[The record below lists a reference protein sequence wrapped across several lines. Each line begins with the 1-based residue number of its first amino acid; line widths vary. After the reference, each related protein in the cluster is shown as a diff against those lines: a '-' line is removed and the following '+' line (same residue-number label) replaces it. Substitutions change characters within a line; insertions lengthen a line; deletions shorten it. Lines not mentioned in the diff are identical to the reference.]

1 MMNEKYIVEDL
12 LVKYLLGEANPEEE
26 QKVLHWINQSEQ
38 HKKHFEQLK
47 LIWETSQNLNIKTT
61 ISEEDAWRR
70 LQQRIQQEPV
80 IQQKKSFLLPSSLRV
95 AAGFLLLISLGV
107 FYFLWSRSSQ
117 LVTLASAETVLVDT
131 LSDGTVVTLNKHATL
146 KYPEQFS
153 GATRKVVLNGE
164 AFFEVA
170 PNKQKPFIITTQQ
183 SQIKVV
189 GTSFNVKGF
198 TKTTEVIVATGIV
211 EVSKNSKA
219 VLLHPNE
226 MAVVHNNEA
235 GIVKQTI
242 TDKLYNYYQSK
253 EFVCNGTPLNRLVEV
268 LNQVYDK
275 EIIIE
280 NPQLKNL
287 PLTATFRNESLDNI
301 LLVISETFNINI
313 TREDK
318 KIILR

>member
-26 QKVLHWINQSEQ
+26 QKVLRWISQSEQ
-38 HKKHFEQLK
+38 NKKHFEQLK
-47 LIWETSQNLNIKTT
+47 LIWETSQNLNIKTA

-70 LQQRIQQEPV
+70 LQQRIQHEQA
-80 IQQKKSFLLPSSLRV
+80 IQQKKSIHLPSSLRI
-95 AAGFLLLISLGV
+95 AAGVLLLISVGV

-117 LVTLASAETVLVDT
+117 IITLASADTVLVDT
-131 LSDGTVVTLNKHATL
+131 LSDGTVVTLNKHSTL
-146 KYPEQFS
+146 KYPEHFS
-153 GATRKVVLNGE
+153 GATRKVVLHGE

-170 PNKQKPFIITTQQ
+170 PNKQTPFIITTQQ

-189 GTSFNVKGF
+189 GTSFNVKSF

-253 EFVCNGTPLNRLVEV
+253 EFVCNGTPLYRLVDV

-280 NPQLKNL
+280 NPQLKKL
-287 PLTATFRNESLDNI
+287 PLTVTFRNESLDNI